1 MAKRPMPIAVAFEP
15 TCSREQ
21 ALAERDTW
29 REQDKQWEQCRKIN
43 TKPGFETLTKMK
55 YKGGN

>member
-1 MAKRPMPIAVAFEP
+1 MARRPTPIATLFEP

-21 ALAERDTW
+21 ALNERDMF
-29 REQDKQWEQCRKIN
+29 REQDRQWEQCRKIN
-43 TKPGFETLTKMK
+43 TKPGYETLTKMK